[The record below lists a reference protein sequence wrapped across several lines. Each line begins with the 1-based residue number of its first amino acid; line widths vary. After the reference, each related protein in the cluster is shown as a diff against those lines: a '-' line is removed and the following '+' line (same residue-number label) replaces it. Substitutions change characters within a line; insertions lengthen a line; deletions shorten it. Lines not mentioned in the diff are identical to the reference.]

1 MNKPYIGIKR
11 VLYGDALISLANGE
25 KAFTA
30 AMLAAM
36 IATVGSAS
44 AKLKDIQNLH
54 QDTWGYE
61 ESDPTVTEYIN
72 QLTGQPYYRDKEQ
85 AGTPTVNFTLGQ
97 YDLETK
103 ADLQGGE
110 VVDGVWHRKDMLKL
124 ISKMIVAQ
132 TKTGN
137 WIVMPNANIVGKG
150 NFVDKNIGLG
160 VSAVPLETGVDG
172 LSAEMWFSEEDVANA
187 SASETKVSEAK
198 ADDTEDESN
207 Y

>member
-11 VLYGDALISLANGE
+11 VLYGDALTSLPNGE
-25 KAFTA
+25 KVFTA

-110 VVDGVWHRKDMLKL
+110 VVDGVWHRGYAQAHQQNDCCTNQDRQLDCNAKRQYRRQGKL
-124 ISKMIVAQ
+124 C
-132 TKTGN
+132 
-137 WIVMPNANIVGKG
+137 
-150 NFVDKNIGLG
+150 
-160 VSAVPLETGVDG
+160 
-172 LSAEMWFSEEDVANA
+172 
-187 SASETKVSEAK
+187 
-198 ADDTEDESN
+198 
-207 Y
+207 